1 MFKATQYNGT
11 IEEKYSKLIF
21 DLYSLCE
28 NEKSQMAN
36 LSNSSALL
44 NFFLTDINWVGFY
57 LYEKE
62 TDELVLSSFQG
73 LPACTRIKNGNGV
86 CGTAIKENK
95 VLRIDDVSLFE
106 GHIACDERS
115 KSEIVI
121 PIYKNNEI
129 FGVLDIDSPIINR
142 FSEKDE
148 EYLGEFVR
156 KLEEYI

>member
-1 MFKATQYNGT
+1 MFNPKEYTGT

-21 DLYSLCE
+21 DLYELCE

-36 LSNSSALL
+36 LSNASALL
-44 NFFLTDINWVGFY
+44 NFFLDDINWVGFY
-57 LYEKE
+57 LYEEE

-73 LPACTRIKNGNGV
+73 LPACTRIKNGKGV
-86 CGTAIKENK
+86 CGTAIKENRT
-95 VLRIDDVSLFE
+95 LRIDDVSQFK

-121 PIYKNNEI
+121 PIYKNEEI
-129 FGVLDIDSPIINR
+129 FGVLDIDSPILNR

-148 EYLGEFVR
+148 KYLMEFVR
-156 KLEEYI
+156 KLENYI